1 MLAKRRKQTKSASF
15 EADQPPSCPRCNQT
29 MVRRTAKK
37 GRNAGGEFWGCPE
50 FPKCRG
56 VVAIPPTDEPTDT
69 ATTTTSRPVS
79 EPATPATANNAATV
93 EVNAAYDDMREQLES
108 DEPDA
113 TGRWDAE
120 HRRKVLAYIYA
131 RDDGRC
137 GVCAGEMKLSGA
149 HVEHV
154 VPKIFAVF
162 NVRKG
167 GKAEQG
173 IRYTSRLHKLDNL
186 QASHTYCNKRKGN
199 TSDVKK
205 WRHPAMPPLTVADA
219 DDGQFVVPYKRSTK
233 STKHK

>member
-1 MLAKRRKQTKSASF
+1 MQGCCGDSCRPTNHPIPQQPQPTVRLTNSQRRQ
-15 EADQPPSCPRCNQT
+15 
-29 MVRRTAKK
+29 RRTTL
-37 GRNAGGEFWGCPE
+37 R
-50 FPKCRG
+50 R
-56 VVAIPPTDEPTDT
+56 
-69 ATTTTSRPVS
+69 SRVD
-79 EPATPATANNAATV
+79 
-93 EVNAAYDDMREQLES
+93 AAYDDMREQLES

-162 NVRKG
+162 DVRKG

-205 WRHPAMPPLTVADA
+205 WRHQAMPPLTVADA